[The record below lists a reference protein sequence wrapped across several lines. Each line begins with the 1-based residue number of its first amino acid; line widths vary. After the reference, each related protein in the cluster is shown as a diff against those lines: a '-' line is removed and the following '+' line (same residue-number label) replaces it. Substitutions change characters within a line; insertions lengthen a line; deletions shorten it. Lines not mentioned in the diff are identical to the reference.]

1 MSWFRF
7 AVVGI
12 ALAFTF
18 GFMEARGQKVAEFS
32 AEATALPFPAD
43 ARNLEFVAW
52 TRDIKFNSNSPLKS
66 IAAFYLKEM
75 ASRGWEHDES
85 AAVVENEKIDLTFKH
100 GGVKVEVELRQWS
113 KEVRADL
120 DCENISFAGID
131 DPAKLAAAGIPVPKA
146 ALFVQK
152 ELPLPEGAVNV
163 QFTGEGSTFKSSL
176 KLQEAFDYFMKLAA
190 AKGFRESRRPI
201 ITETRRY
208 TEFKKGAAQLDVNI
222 FTDAVGSR
230 IILRYKDEASERPA
244 PPLAAVASLPIKGGG
259 AGKVAASETTATPV
273 GTTPIDVTS
282 NKGSAAINYNGKP
295 YTFSNVACF
304 QTKSRGNQAT
314 MVVFSARP
322 IPFQKMQTLISTKDN
337 FSFGDLYELSAPEHL
352 VVQLGDN
359 LSFTFALSSTYVG
372 NSIDNPVNEM
382 KVEANRVRGTL
393 KMPPRMIFRN
403 EQFSFTATVD
413 AAIIAPSTR
422 ISGPGDPIEK
432 SDFPILAGSPVA
444 FPQEIE
450 NSGREGSKFRK
461 TYTAL
466 VRKPLAEVAAFY
478 RQELAAKGYSQPEKA
493 PMGEPMQFQNDKLEF
508 SVALKPQGNKTAV
521 EVVTRDIA
529 LARQEGVLPEL
540 GKGRLVLGNANKVP
554 VVFSI
559 GNANY
564 SLKAEQGA
572 KDYQQAVNQS
582 LAPGTYNVIIKIAG
596 RAQQTEKV
604 ELAEGTTWG
613 IIALP
618 MGDCFMVQL
627 Y

>member
-1 MSWFRF
+1 MSKFRF

-18 GFMEARGQKVAEFS
+18 FCTETPGQKTAEFS
-32 AEATALPFPAD
+32 AEAMALPFPPD

-52 TRDIKFNSNSPLKS
+52 TRDIKFNSSSPLKS

-85 AAVVENEKIDLTFKH
+85 AAVVESESIKLTFKH
-100 GGVKVEVELRQWS
+100 GKVKVEVGLSQWS
-113 KEVRADL
+113 KEVKANL
-120 DCENISFAGID
+120 DCENISFAGTD
-131 DPAKLAAAGIPVPKA
+131 DPAKLATAGIPVPKA

-152 ELPLPEGAVNV
+152 ELPLPQGAVNV

-176 KLQEAFDYFMKLAA
+176 KLQDAFDYFMKLAA
-190 AKGFRESRRPI
+190 TKGFRESRRPI
-201 ITETRRY
+201 ITDTRRY
-208 TEFKKGAAQLDVNI
+208 TEFKKGAAQLSVNI

-230 IILRYKDEASERPA
+230 IILEYQDEASQRPV

-259 AGKVAASETTATPV
+259 AGKVAASEATGTPA

-282 NKGSAAINYNGKP
+282 NKGSAAINYNGRP

-304 QTKSRGNQAT
+304 QTKSRGQQT
-314 MVVFSARP
+314 MIVFSARP
-322 IPFQKMQTLISTKDN
+322 IPFQKMQSLISTKDN

-382 KVEANRVRGTL
+382 KVEADRVRGTL
-393 KMPPRMIFRN
+393 KMPPKVIFRN

-413 AAIIAPSTR
+413 AAIITPRTR
-422 ISGPGDPIEK
+422 ISGPGDRIEK
-432 SDFPILAGSPVA
+432 SDFPSLAGSPVD

-450 NSGREGSKFRK
+450 NAGREGSKFRK
-461 TYTAL
+461 KYTAL
-466 VRKPLAEVAAFY
+466 VRKPLADVAAFY
-478 RQELAAKGYSQPEKA
+478 RQELAAKGYAPAEKA
-493 PMGEPMQFQNDKLEF
+493 PTGEPMQFKNDKLEF
-508 SVALKPQGNKTAV
+508 SVALKAQGNKTTV

-529 LARQEGVLPEL
+529 LARQEGVLPEP
-540 GKGRLVLGNANKVP
+540 GKGRIVLGNANNVP

-572 KDYQQAVNQS
+572 KDQKQAVNQS
-582 LAPGTYNVIIKIAG
+582 LVPGTYSIIIKVPG
-596 RAQQTEKV
+596 QAQHSEKI

-618 MGDCFMVQL
+618 MGDCFPVQL

>member
-1 MSWFRF
+1 MSKFRF

-12 ALAFTF
+12 ALALTF
-18 GFMEARGQKVAEFS
+18 FCTEALGQKTAEFS
-32 AEATALPFPAD
+32 AEAIALPFPPD

-52 TRDIKFNSNSPLKS
+52 TRDIKFNSSSPLKS
-66 IAAFYLKEM
+66 IAAFYLNEM

-85 AAVVENEKIDLTFKH
+85 AAVVEAETIKLTFNH
-100 GGVKVEVELRQWS
+100 GKVKIEVGLRQWS
-113 KEVRADL
+113 KEVKANL
-120 DCENISFAGID
+120 DCENISFAGAD

-146 ALFVQK
+146 ALFLQK
-152 ELPLPEGAVNV
+152 EIPPPEGAVNV
-163 QFTGEGSTFKSSL
+163 QFTGEGTTFKSPL

-190 AKGFRESRRPI
+190 TKGFRESRRPI
-201 ITETRRY
+201 ITDTRRY
-208 TEFKKGAAQLDVNI
+208 TEFKKSAAQLSINI

-230 IILRYKDEASERPA
+230 IILEYKDEASQRPA

-259 AGKVAASETTATPV
+259 VGKVAASESTATPV

-282 NKGSAAINYNGKP
+282 NKGSAAINYNGRP
-295 YTFSNVACF
+295 YNFSHVACF
-304 QTKSRGNQAT
+304 QTKSRGNQT
-314 MVVFSARP
+314 MVVFSAKP
-322 IPFQKMQTLISTKDN
+322 IPLQKLQAMISAKDN
-337 FSFGDLYELSAPEHL
+337 LSFGDLYELSAPEHL

-372 NSIDNPVNEM
+372 NSVDNAINEM
-382 KVEANRVRGTL
+382 MVEADRVRGTL
-393 KMPPRMIFRN
+393 KMPPKEIFRG
-403 EQFSFTATVD
+403 EKLSFTATVD
-413 AAIIAPSTR
+413 AAIITPSTR

-432 SDFPILAGSPVA
+432 SDFPILATSPVA
-444 FPQEIE
+444 FPDGIE
-450 NSGREGSKFRK
+450 NAGREGSKFRQ

-466 VRKPLAEVAAFY
+466 VRKPLANVAAFY
-478 RQELAAKGYSQPEKA
+478 RQELAAKGYAPAEKA
-493 PMGEPMQFQNDKLEF
+493 PTGEPMQFKNDKLEF
-508 SVALKPQGNKTAV
+508 SVALKPLGQKTTV

-529 LARQEGVLPEL
+529 LARQEGLLPEP
-540 GKGRLVLGNANKVP
+540 GKGRIVLGNANNAP

-596 RAQQTEKV
+596 RAQKTEKV
-604 ELAEGTTWG
+604 ELTEGSTWW

-618 MGDCFMVQL
+618 MGDCLSVQL

>member
-1 MSWFRF
+1 MSRF
-7 AVVGI
+7 KLAVVGI
-12 ALAFTF
+12 TLALTF
-18 GFMEARGQKVAEFS
+18 ASTKARGEKAGEFS
-32 AEATALPFPAD
+32 PQATALPFPPD

-66 IAAFYLKEM
+66 IAALYLKEM

-113 KEVRADL
+113 KEVRANL
-120 DCENISFAGID
+120 DCENISFAGTD

-163 QFTGEGSTFKSSL
+163 QFTGEGSMFKSSL
-176 KLQEAFDYFMKLAA
+176 KLQEAFDYFLKLAP

-208 TEFKKGAAQLDVNI
+208 TEFRKGAAQLDVNI

-230 IILRYKDEASERPA
+230 IILRYKDEANERPV
-244 PPLAAVASLPIKGGG
+244 PPLAAVASLPIQGGG
-259 AGKVAASETTATPV
+259 AGKVAANETTASPI

-304 QTKSRGNQAT
+304 QTKSRGNQT
-314 MVVFSARP
+314 MVVFSAKP
-322 IPFQKMQTLISTKDN
+322 VPFQKLQAMISTKND
-337 FSFGDLYELSAPEHL
+337 FSYGDLYELGAPDRL
-352 VVQLGDN
+352 ILQLGDN

-372 NSIDNPVNEM
+372 NSVDNPVNEM
-382 KVEANRVRGTL
+382 KVEADRVRGTL
-393 KMPPRMIFRN
+393 KMPPREIFRN
-403 EQFSFTATVD
+403 EQFSFTASVD
-413 AAIIAPSTR
+413 AAIITPSTR
-422 ISGPGDPIEK
+422 IVGPGDAVEK
-432 SDFPILAGSPVA
+432 SDYPILATSPVA
-444 FPQEIE
+444 FPEGIE
-450 NSGREGSKFRK
+450 NAGREGSKFRK

-466 VRKPLAEVAAFY
+466 VRKPLADVAAFY
-478 RQELAAKGYSQPEKA
+478 RRELAAKGYASAEKA
-493 PMGEPMQFQNDKLEF
+493 ATGDVMQFKNDKLEF

-529 LARQEGVLPEL
+529 LARKEGILPEP
-540 GKGRLVLGNANKVP
+540 GKGRLVLGNANNVP
-554 VVFSI
+554 VVFTI

-582 LAPGTYNVIIKIAG
+582 LAPGTYNVIIKMAG

-604 ELAEGTTWG
+604 ELAEGSTWG

-618 MGDCFMVQL
+618 MGDCLSVQL